1 LPVLT
6 IVILVSGN
14 LDPPSE
20 PDASALY
27 DRHFSVVPADTPE
40 LLDAVHALRYQV
52 YCVEHPFEDP
62 TQQSGGRE
70 RDRYDAQSVH
80 AALIAKA
87 SGNLVGCVRL
97 VLPERGAAPLALPI
111 RELLSQMDRRRL
123 DTFGRPRTAEISR
136 YAIAKTYRRRQ
147 GESLYADLEW
157 DGPSVNELRRLVPH
171 MSLGLMRGVCLMAA
185 QHGIEN
191 VCAAMS
197 PPLLRLLERFGLVFD
212 RLGPLIE
219 YHGMRQPC
227 VADGQQLLAG
237 MAERHEEYYQLIA
250 QTYRVTS
257 TPQHA
262 IP

>member
-1 LPVLT
+1 MN
-6 IVILVSGN
+6 GHF
-14 LDPPSE
+14 DPPSE
-20 PDASALY
+20 PNASALY

-62 TQQSGGRE
+62 TQQSGARE

-80 AALIAKA
+80 AALIAKS
-87 SGNLVGCVRL
+87 SGSVVGCVRL
-97 VLPERGAAPLALPI
+97 VLPERGAAALALPI
-111 RELLSQMDRRRL
+111 RDLLSQMDRRRL
-123 DTFGRPRTAEISR
+123 DTFGRRRTAEISR

-157 DGPSVNELRRLVPH
+157 DGPSGSELRRLVPH
-171 MSLGLMRGVCLMAA
+171 MSVGLMRGVGLLAA

-191 VCAAMS
+191 LCAAMS

-219 YHGMRQPC
+219 YHGLRQPC
-227 VADGQQLLAG
+227 VADSDQLLAG
-237 MAERHEEYYQLIA
+237 MAERHRDYYEVIA
-250 QTYRVTS
+250 QTYRGAS
-257 TPQHA
+257 TQEHA